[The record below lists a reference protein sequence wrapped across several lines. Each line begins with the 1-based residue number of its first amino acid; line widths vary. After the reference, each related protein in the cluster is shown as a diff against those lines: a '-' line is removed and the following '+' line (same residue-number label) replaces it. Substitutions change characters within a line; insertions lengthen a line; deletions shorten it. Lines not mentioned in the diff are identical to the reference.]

1 MTLQP
6 SIKRFAFKK
15 ESFLHYLCSLD
26 NFLFL
31 DLDDLVLKILPF
43 TIPFLR
49 CLTVLIHLMSISE
62 YILSI
67 AHLKVKL
74 GDTHCQHI

>member
-15 ESFLHYLCSLD
+15 MKKTFYLCSLD
-26 NFLFL
+26 YFLFL
-31 DLDDLVLKILPF
+31 DVDDLVLKILPF